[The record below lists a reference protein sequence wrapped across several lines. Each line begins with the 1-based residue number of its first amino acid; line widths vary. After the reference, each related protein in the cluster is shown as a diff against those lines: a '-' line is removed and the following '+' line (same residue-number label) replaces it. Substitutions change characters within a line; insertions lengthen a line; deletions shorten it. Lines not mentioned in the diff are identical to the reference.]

1 MIGIGLVYLLVL
13 VVLFLLSGFRVIYEY
28 EKGIVFTLGKFTT
41 EYSAGLKLIVP
52 VFQKMVKIDTR
63 TMAVDVPKQDCITRD
78 NVSVNVDAVLYYR
91 VADTKKAVLSVYNYS
106 YATSQLAQTTMRNV
120 VGEVSLDG
128 LLSNRD
134 EISDKIRI
142 IIDEETDIWGIKV
155 DSVELKHVELPE
167 SMKRMMAREAE
178 AEREK
183 RGVIIKS
190 TGEIEA
196 AKNLGEAAKILES
209 SEGAKYLRT
218 LQTISEISSEP
229 STKYIMFPLEIMQA
243 FDKKK

>member
-1 MIGIGLVYLLVL
+1 MIGLIYIIVL
-13 VVLFLLSGFRVIYEY
+13 ILLFLLSGLRVIYEY
-28 EKGIVFTLGKFTT
+28 ERGIVFTLGKFTG
-41 EYSAGLKLIVP
+41 EYKAGLKLIIP
-52 VFQKMVKIDTR
+52 IFQKIVKIDTR
-63 TMAVDVPKQDCITRD
+63 TMAVDVPKQDCITQD

-91 VADTKKAVLSVYNYS
+91 VAETQKAVLSVYNYS

-120 VGEVSLDG
+120 VGEVTLDG

-134 EISDKIRI
+134 EISNKIRE
-142 IIDEETDIWGIKV
+142 IIDEETDKWGIKV

-190 TGEIEA
+190 SGEIEA
-196 AKNLGEAAKILES
+196 AKNLEKAAKILEGS
-209 SEGAKYLRT
+209 DGAKYLRT
-218 LQTISEISSEP
+218 LQTLSEMSSEP
-229 STKYIMFPLEIMQA
+229 STKYLMFPLDIMQA
-243 FDKKK
+243 FEKSKK